1 MKITVDILNR
11 SLRQL
16 VQLSTRRPPRQILVI
31 ISKMMPVNRLATN
44 AQDEVLLG
52 WLVGTGF
59 GLLHSYLF

>member
-16 VQLSTRRPPRQILVI
+16 VKLSTRRPPRQILVI